1 MGEHAAGRLF
11 EPEAFGFYERLAA
24 DNTREWFSAHRE
36 EYDGLIREPL
46 EMLCEIAEAGYSSAK
61 VFRPNRDVR
70 FSADK
75 SPYKTNAAM
84 VAGTIASIYL
94 SVSADGIDVG
104 GGLYQPSRGQLRRG
118 REAIE
123 DDATGSTFERIAD
136 DIEAAGFTFAGPP
149 LKTAPRGYDREH
161 PRIVR
166 LRLTHYAALRPLPRE
181 ATVDDIQHA
190 WQQIEPLRRWIVE
203 HVGPSDDR
211 PFTR

>member
-1 MGEHAAGRLF
+1 
-11 EPEAFGFYERLAA
+11 
-24 DNTREWFSAHRE
+24 
-36 EYDGLIREPL
+36 
-46 EMLCEIAEAGYSSAK
+46 
-61 VFRPNRDVR
+61 R

-94 SVSADGIDVG
+94 SVSAGGIEVG

-166 LRLTHYAALRPLPRE
+166 LRLT
-181 ATVDDIQHA
+181 
-190 WQQIEPLRRWIVE
+190 
-203 HVGPSDDR
+203 
-211 PFTR
+211 